1 MKTLCRF
8 IIPILVF
15 GWTSCLDPTSPGIF
29 TETGRIYSPDSSK
42 FILKYQYVQGAWD
55 GGRTWS
61 ATILN
66 KGDSVDPK
74 NIRFSYTNWD
84 FDRIY
89 WKNGDTI
96 ILEEKFTEFIANG
109 KSSLKDTILGG
120 VTIHIIQQDPID
132 SSYTRKMFYQR
143 TSPDGKYELYVY
155 RYVKPENGNYF
166 LNISVVKTGDSLPKF
181 GNFYV
186 SRYNFD
192 CFTDIKWDSAS
203 ELDIKASE
211 SCYYSFVD
219 YLVRNR
225 PDIKYKVAINQ

>member
-1 MKTLCRF
+1 M
-8 IIPILVF
+8 
-15 GWTSCLDPTSPGIF
+15 
-29 TETGRIYSPDSSK
+29 
-42 FILKYQYVQGAWD
+42 
-55 GGRTWS
+55 
-61 ATILN
+61 
-66 KGDSVDPK
+66 
-74 NIRFSYTNWD
+74 
-84 FDRIY
+84 
-89 WKNGDTI
+89 
-96 ILEEKFTEFIANG
+96 
-109 KSSLKDTILGG
+109 
-120 VTIHIIQQDPID
+120 
-132 SSYTRKMFYQR
+132 
-143 TSPDGKYELYVY
+143 
-155 RYVKPENGNYF
+155 KPENGNYF